1 MPPHVFA
8 IGDKAYRDMR
18 TTKQSQSI
26 VISGES
32 GAGSLNMMISHSRK
46 YKIWFSGKTE
56 SAKYVLQYLT
66 ESYGAHSGQIEDRIN
81 KCK

>member
-1 MPPHVFA
+1 
-8 IGDKAYRDMR
+8 MR

-26 VISGES
+26 IISGES
-32 GAGSLNMMISHSRK
+32 GAGLQIIYLNLLSSL
-46 YKIWFSGKTE
+46 FVLGKTE
-56 SAKYVLQYLT
+56 SAKYVLQYST